1 VKPYDV
7 KIFSGAKFHGSVLRV
22 CVTGAFPGYSRTD
35 LLIAR
40 ETSKTKKV

>member
-22 CVTGAFPGYSRTD
+22 WVTGDFNGYSGTD
-35 LLIAR
+35 LLWIGYF
-40 ETSKTKKV
+40 KTKKI